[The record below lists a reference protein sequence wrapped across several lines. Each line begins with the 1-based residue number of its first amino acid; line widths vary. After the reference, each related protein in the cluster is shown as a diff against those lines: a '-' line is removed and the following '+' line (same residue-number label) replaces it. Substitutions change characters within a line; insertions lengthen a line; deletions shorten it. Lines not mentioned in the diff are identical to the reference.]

1 MNSTI
6 QLKTFVELDHLF
18 PPEYNF
24 ASKTKDARVSYREAA
39 HHERFQIRP
48 YNSSVP
54 HFTNKPVLL
63 IY

>member
-18 PPEYNF
+18 PQEYNF
-24 ASKTKDARVSYREAA
+24 ASKTKHAHVSYRAAA
-39 HHERFQIRP
+39 HRERFQIRH
-48 YNSSVP
+48 YNFSVP